1 MADMPLTR
9 HPLHGVP
16 RWRCHATTL
25 VETLVV
31 LTVIVVAGSLI
42 VGIGSAVWKL
52 LKSWQ

>member
-1 MADMPLTR
+1 MPDMATTR
-9 HPLHGVP
+9 LPSLRVP
-16 RWRCHATTL
+16 RWRRHATTL

-31 LTVIVVAGSLI
+31 LAVVVVVGSLI

>member
-1 MADMPLTR
+1 MANMRPTR
-9 HPLHGVP
+9 HPSLRAA
-16 RWRCHATTL
+16 RWRRHATTL

-31 LTVIVVAGSLI
+31 LAVVVVVGSLI